1 MRSRLVLA
9 TLLAAT
15 GLVCAPAQAS
25 GDHDRA
31 RAALAAG
38 EVMPLS
44 AILERVARQYPGNVL
59 EVELERKQTRWIYEL
74 KLLQPNGGLM
84 KLEVDARD
92 GTILRQR
99 EEKR

>member
-1 MRSRLVLA
+1 MRPTLALA

-38 EVMPLS
+38 EVLPLS
-44 AILERVARQYPGNVL
+44 AILEKVGRQYPGNVL
-59 EVELERKQTRWIYEL
+59 EVELEREQGRWVYEL
-74 KLLQPNGGLM
+74 KLLQPNGGLL
-84 KLEVDARD
+84 KLEVNARD
-92 GTILRQR
+92 GTVLRQR

>member
-9 TLLAAT
+9 TLLTAT
-15 GLVCAPAQAS
+15 GLVCAPALAS

-44 AILERVARQYPGNVL
+44 AILERVARQHPGNVL
-59 EVELERKQTRWIYEL
+59 EVELEREQSRWIYEL

-92 GTILRQR
+92 GTVLRQR

>member
-1 MRSRLVLA
+1 MRPTLALA

-38 EVMPLS
+38 EVLPLS
-44 AILERVARQYPGNVL
+44 AILEKVGRQYPGNVL
-59 EVELERKQTRWIYEL
+59 EVELEREHGRWIYEL
-74 KLLQPNGGLM
+74 KLLQPNGGLL
-84 KLEVDARD
+84 KLEVNARD
-92 GTILRQR
+92 GTVLRQR